1 MSANRSWK
9 LLIAVE
15 DLFFV
20 SRIQS
25 CLDGRPEVEAV
36 WLQPGDDLA
45 ERCRLDRP
53 VKVLLDLQAGVF
65 RPLEAVVRIK
75 AAPETSAVEVIA
87 FLPHV
92 RLDLRAEAKA
102 AGVDMILTNSALAQ
116 VLPRILVSVATV
128 GDEAP

>member
-1 MSANRSWK
+1 MSAGRSWK

-25 CLDGRPEVEAV
+25 CLAGRPEVEAV

-45 ERCRLDRP
+45 ERCRLERP
-53 VKVLLDLQAGVF
+53 SKLLLDLQAGAF
-65 RPLEAVVRIK
+65 RPLEGVARIK
-75 AAPETSAVEVIA
+75 ASAATSSVEVIA

-102 AGVDMILTNSALAQ
+102 AGVDRILTNSALAQ
-116 VLPRILVSVATV
+116 VLPRILEGVA
-128 GDEAP
+128 